1 MTHAAGPVG
10 AERLALLAVTMPT
23 FADPNGGGGWPN
35 ACKLEGGGD
44 LVAIRKVVLC
54 DDDPD
59 IRAIGEMSLRDVG
72 GWEVLC
78 VSDGFSALSAA
89 RDEQPDLILLDIM
102 MPELD
107 GPGTFAKLREDPE
120 CSGIP
125 VVFMT
130 AKAQPH
136 ELRGYTELGAAGVI
150 AKPFDPITLPDQ
162 IRALVEVA

>member
-1 MTHAAGPVG
+1 M
-10 AERLALLAVTMPT
+10 
-23 FADPNGGGGWPN
+23 
-35 ACKLEGGGD
+35 
-44 LVAIRKVVLC
+44 AIRKVVLV

-72 GWEVLC
+72 GWEVVC
-78 VSDGFSALSAA
+78 VGNGFAALAA
-89 RDEQPDLILLDIM
+89 AVSEQPDCILLDVM

-107 GPGTFAKLREDPE
+107 GPGTFARLQLDDR
-120 CSGIP
+120 CSAIP

-150 AKPFDPITLPDQ
+150 AKPFDPITLPDE
-162 IRALVEVA
+162 IRSLLKADGHRS

>member
-1 MTHAAGPVG
+1 M
-10 AERLALLAVTMPT
+10 
-23 FADPNGGGGWPN
+23 
-35 ACKLEGGGD
+35 
-44 LVAIRKVVLC
+44 AIRKVVLV

-72 GWEVLC
+72 GWEVVC
-78 VSDGFSALSAA
+78 VSDGFAALEAA
-89 RDEQPDLILLDIM
+89 ASERPDCILLDVM

-107 GPGTFAKLREDPE
+107 GPGTFARLQQDEQCR
-120 CSGIP
+120 SIP

-162 IRALVEVA
+162 IRSLLKADDESP